1 VTVYRRPD
9 PIPLHRDRPA
19 GAFALHR
26 VKPEQEDLHH
36 LVARQIFMAISAG
49 SYPEGSML
57 PTEEALS
64 EELGVSRT
72 ALREAIK
79 GLASKGLLET
89 RRRRGTLVLDRS
101 NWNMLDAEVLAWL
114 RRDDS
119 RAVSEQLWQTVV
131 SLLPSLAGLAA
142 ARGATP
148 QLNASRLV
156 AGQADID
163 ARIEFV
169 LEIARAVGNRFT
181 LSIIAG
187 ALRSL
192 SVDRSFL
199 ETATAGLTP
208 AVARSITSAITRFDG
223 EAAQGELRNA
233 LVVIAAPVTAP
244 IGD

>member
-19 GAFALHR
+19 GDFTLRR

-36 LVARQIFMAISAG
+36 LVARQIFLAISAG

-79 GLASKGLLET
+79 GLASKGLVET

-119 RAVSEQLWQTVV
+119 RAVSEQLWQTIAA
-131 SLLPSLAGLAA
+131 LLPSIAQLAA
-142 ARGATP
+142 RRGMTP
-148 QLNASRLV
+148 QLHASRLA
-156 AGQADID
+156 AGHQDVTTRTDFI
-163 ARIEFV
+163 IQ
-169 LEIARAVGNRFT
+169 LARAVDNRFIF
-181 LSIIAG
+181 SVVAG
-187 ALRSL
+187 ALGSLVAADSDFLEDATSSITPEVARATLASIAAFDGDGAEAGLRRSL
-192 SVDRSFL
+192 RPL
-199 ETATAGLTP
+199 PTP
-208 AVARSITSAITRFDG
+208 APA
-223 EAAQGELRNA
+223 
-233 LVVIAAPVTAP
+233 
-244 IGD
+244 